1 MKRVLVYRHAK
12 TEKTGENMADFV
24 RELTDVGEQQAKSI
38 GRILAR
44 DSLAPQLIIT
54 SDAVRAVQSAE
65 LTREEANFDVDIRER
80 EELYGADAADYVS
93 VLREQDDAYDT
104 VMVVG
109 HNPAIEDL
117 LGMLTGREVT
127 MKTGWV
133 AVLELGIDAWEQI
146 SDTPTVRITH
156 TLRPE
161 L

>member
-24 RELTDVGEQQAKSI
+24 RELTDVGEQQARSI

-44 DSLAPQLIIT
+44 DRLAPQLIIT
-54 SDAVRAVQSAE
+54 SDAVRAVQTAE
-65 LTREEANFDVDIRER
+65 LTREEANFDVSIRER

-93 VLREQDDAYDT
+93 VLREQDDTYDT

-117 LGMLTGREVT
+117 LGMLTGREVG

-133 AVLELGIDAWEQI
+133 AVVDIEIDTWEELA
-146 SDTPTVRITH
+146 DTPSVTIAK

-161 L
+161 S